1 MEEKIK
7 ICIIDDH
14 QLVVEGLVSMLE
26 KQNNIEIIATANNGK
41 EAIKKIEIL
50 NPDLILMDL
59 DMPEMNGFQTTEY
72 LKKNIPNLKIIIL
85 SMHQEKVLV
94 EKLIRMGIDAYLI
107 KNSDKRDF
115 IECIEKVSSGKQF
128 FSAEITRSLVFDA
141 NHQAKFNQNNTLL
154 LLSQLTEREK
164 EILILIADGNTNPE
178 IAKLLFISPRTVDT
192 HRKNLLKKLE
202 VKNTAGLVRFAL
214 KSGLVV

>member
-1 MEEKIK
+1 MDKKIK

-14 QLVVEGLVSMLE
+14 QLVIEGLVSMLE
-26 KQNNIEIIATANNGK
+26 KQENIEILATANNGK

-50 NPDLILMDL
+50 KPELILMDL
-59 DMPEMNGFQTTEY
+59 DMPEMNGFQATEY
-72 LKKNIPNLKIIIL
+72 LKKHIPDLKIIIL
-85 SMHQEKVLV
+85 SMHQEKILIK
-94 EKLIRMGIDAYLI
+94 KLIQMGIDGYLV

-115 IECIEKVSSGKQF
+115 IDCIEKVAQGKQF
-128 FSAEITRSLVFDA
+128 FSSEITRSLVFDS
-141 NHQAKFNQNNTLL
+141 NHKAKFTQDNTLT
-154 LLSQLTEREK
+154 LLSQLTDREK
-164 EILILIADGNTNPE
+164 EVLSLIADGNTNPE

-214 KSGLVV
+214 KSGLVD